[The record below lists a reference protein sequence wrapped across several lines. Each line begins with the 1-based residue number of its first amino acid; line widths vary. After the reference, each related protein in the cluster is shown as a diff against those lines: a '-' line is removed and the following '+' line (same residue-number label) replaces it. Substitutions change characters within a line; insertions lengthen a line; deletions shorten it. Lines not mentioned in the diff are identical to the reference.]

1 MKEKVWTAKEVE
13 RILLLAQDII
23 SLNDTVRSVEGDD
36 DTEIGAFLED
46 TNPTPEELALLEGTR
61 NKLFEYMNTYLTP
74 REILVLKLRFGFE
87 TGSVVTLEDV
97 GKELGVVRERVRQ
110 IEEKALRKL
119 RLAFM
124 RKGLKKEDI

>member
-13 RILLLAQDII
+13 RILLLAQNIV
-23 SLNDTVRSVEGDD
+23 SLNDTVPSTEGDD
-36 DTEIGAFLED
+36 ETEIGAFLED
-46 TNPTPEELALLEGTR
+46 TNPTPEELVLLEGTR
-61 NKLFEYMNTYLTP
+61 NKLFEYMNKYLTP

-110 IEEKALRKL
+110 IEQKALRKL
-119 RLAFM
+119 RLVFM